1 MHFLQLHSLS
11 KKGVNSLVIIV
22 VAGLFPKLVFRIV
35 LETLQF
41 TLFSVDLWL
50 EENNKKLKEVF
61 VENSN
66 F

>member
-11 KKGVNSLVIIV
+11 KRGVNSLVIIV

>member
-11 KKGVNSLVIIV
+11 KRGVNSLVIIV
-22 VAGLFPKLVFRIV
+22 VAGLFTKLVFRIV

>member
-11 KKGVNSLVIIV
+11 KRGVNSLVIIV

-35 LETLQF
+35 LETLQS
-41 TLFSVDLWL
+41 TLFLVDLWL

>member
-11 KKGVNSLVIIV
+11 KRGVNSLVIIV
-22 VAGLFPKLVFRIV
+22 VAGLFQKLVFRIV
-35 LETLQF
+35 LETLQS
-41 TLFSVDLWL
+41 TLFLVDLWL

>member
-1 MHFLQLHSLS
+1 MHFLQLHLLS
-11 KKGVNSLVIIV
+11 KRGVNSLVIIV

>member
-1 MHFLQLHSLS
+1 MHFLQLHLLS
-11 KKGVNSLVIIV
+11 KRGVNSLVIIV
-22 VAGLFPKLVFRIV
+22 VAGLFQKLVFRIV

>member
-11 KKGVNSLVIIV
+11 KRGVNSLVIIV
-22 VAGLFPKLVFRIV
+22 VAGLFQKLVFRIV

>member
-1 MHFLQLHSLS
+1 MHFLQLHLLS
-11 KKGVNSLVIIV
+11 KRGVNSLVIIV

-41 TLFSVDLWL
+41 TLISVDLWL

>member
-1 MHFLQLHSLS
+1 MHFLQLHLLS
-11 KKGVNSLVIIV
+11 KRGVNSLVIIV
-22 VAGLFPKLVFRIV
+22 VTGLFPKLVFRIV